1 MADFTPIETQEEL
14 NAIIA
19 KRVKEEQERISRKYE
34 DYDAVK
40 ASNKDLTDQLAAAQ
54 KAAKDTADKYKDY
67 DAKIADYESKIHQYE
82 AASVKTRVA
91 LANGLPYEMASR
103 LRGET
108 EEEIQKDAESLKTYW
123 KPQAQPMAE
132 AETPVTKKSE
142 RDVAFQSML
151 SDLSG
156 NKE

>member
-1 MADFTPIETQEEL
+1 MSEFTPIETQEEL

-34 DYDAVK
+34 DYDTVK

-54 KAAKDTADKYKDY
+54 KAAQETADKYKDY

-82 AASVKTRVA
+82 TDSVKTRVA

-103 LRGET
+103 LRGDS
-108 EEEIQKDAESLKTYW
+108 EEEIQKDAESLKAYW

-132 AETPVTKKSE
+132 PEPQITEKSA
-142 RDVAFQSML
+142 RDVALKSML
-151 SDLSG
+151 SQLSG
-156 NKE
+156 NE

>member
-103 LRGET
+103 L
-108 EEEIQKDAESLKTYW
+108 AERLRRKFRKT
-123 KPQAQPMAE
+123 QRA
-132 AETPVTKKSE
+132 
-142 RDVAFQSML
+142 
-151 SDLSG
+151 
-156 NKE
+156 